1 MTFKPGPP
9 RSRLLA
15 SLPGTGGGG
24 IQLGRQI
31 GAPQGGDG
39 ADALTVRDVLALPAL
54 RDAEVAAG
62 HAGLDRVVTG
72 VNIIEVPDV
81 WQWLEGGEFL
91 LSAAYA
97 WRDTPDELV
106 HLLIKLD
113 QSGISGVGFKLGHY
127 LKALTEDLL
136 ATADALALPVV
147 VLPPT
152 VAYRDVFEP
161 LYARLVARPP
171 AAPPGALT
179 KVHQALL
186 RLGLD
191 DQSIEKIA
199 GALARQ
205 VRRPV
210 RVVDL
215 LDEVLYAAS
224 PGGVTLRTPFE
235 ELGHGDRALVE
246 TVSRHGPR
254 RSLTTTDTTW
264 GRALVAA
271 LVVGLHRHG
280 SVLVLGEE
288 PGEDAPALKQAA
300 ELISFLLLKR
310 LAFLEGRRQAS
321 SLFFESLTRTAMS
334 NEEAV
339 EHALTMGIRLTRSC
353 AVVVVGLVGQPQPPE
368 RWEALRRQVHRGLEP
383 LPHLAAVESGDDPH
397 LLVLVQ
403 LDDTAAE
410 EVLGRLAERLRAL
423 GGSGGDGVRA
433 VVAAGTPGAGLEGV
447 RRSRSEAFIAYET
460 ALQMGSCGLVRFDD
474 LGVERL
480 LAQIPPGP
488 IVRDYIDATLGA
500 LEHEPALRATL
511 EAYLQTGCNKVLT
524 AANLHLHRSS
534 LIYRLDKIARLLDR
548 DIDDPEHSREL
559 WLALR
564 MRRILRRAW

>member
-1 MTFKPGPP
+1 MTMSKSAASGSTFFT
-9 RSRLLA
+9 
-15 SLPGTGGGG
+15 SLPDGLAGG
-24 IQLGRQI
+24 IGLGLQPDAHRE
-31 GAPQGGDG
+31 GDG

-54 RDAEVAAG
+54 RDAEVAG
-62 HAGLDRVVTG
+62 GRAGLDRLVTG

-97 WRDTPDELV
+97 WRDTPEELV
-106 HLLIKLD
+106 HLLAKLD

-127 LKALTEDLL
+127 LKALPADLL
-136 ATADALALPVV
+136 DTADALALPVV

-161 LYARLVARPP
+161 LYAHLAARP
-171 AAPPGALT
+171 ASAVGAST

-191 DQSIEKIA
+191 DQSIEKAA
-199 GALARQ
+199 GTLARQ

-224 PGGVTLRTPFE
+224 PGGVTLRTPFD
-235 ELGHGDRALVE
+235 ELSPADRTLVA

-254 RSLTTTDTTW
+254 RSVSAVQAPW
-264 GRALVAA
+264 GHGLVAA

-280 SVLVLGEE
+280 SVLVLGAE
-288 PGEDAPALKQAA
+288 PAGDAAALKQAA

-310 LAFLEGRRQAS
+310 LAFLEGRQQAS
-321 SLFFESLTRTAMS
+321 SLFFESLTRAAMS

-339 EHALTMGIRLTRSC
+339 EHALTMGIRLTRPC
-353 AVVVVGLVGQPQPPE
+353 AMLVVGLLGQPQPAE
-368 RWEALRRQVHRGLEP
+368 GWESLRRQVHRSLEP
-383 LPHLAAVESGDDPH
+383 LPHLVAVDSSDPH
-397 LLVLVQ
+397 LLALVQ
-403 LDDTAAE
+403 LDDTAPDV
-410 EVLGRLAERLRAL
+410 VLGRLAERLRTAV
-423 GGSGGDGVRA
+423 GGARRDLRPI
-433 VVAAGTPGAGLEGV
+433 VAAGTPGAGLDGV

-460 ALQMGSCGLVRFDD
+460 AQHMGTDGLVRFAD

-488 IVRDYIDATLGA
+488 IARDYVSSTLGA
-500 LEHEPALRATL
+500 LEDDPALRATL
-511 EAYLQTGCNKVLT
+511 EAYLQHGCNKVLT
-524 AANLHLHRSS
+524 ATNMHLHRSS
-534 LIYRLDKIARLLDR
+534 LIYRLDKISRLLDR
-548 DIDDPEHSREL
+548 DIDDPEQSREL

-564 MRRILRRAW
+564 MRRILRRT